1 MITCGKVRLR
11 AFRED
16 DLKNSVAWLNNP
28 AVTRYL
34 LHMRPWSLVEEKAW
48 LDRVMKNEDRSMVTF
63 VVETT
68 DGEYVGST
76 GLAHIDPRNRSAEA
90 GIVIGR
96 PEEWGRGLG
105 TDAMKALLRHGFE
118 ELNLHRVALRV
129 YTFNERAIR
138 SYQKLGFT
146 EEGRLRQAM
155 FRHGAWHDVIIMS
168 ILQPEFFEKHGRTD
182 DGKVGDGAP
191 SSRPSPA

>member
-1 MITCGKVRLR
+1 MIAGSKVRLR

-34 LHMRPWSLVEEKAW
+34 QQMRPWSVVEERAW
-48 LDRVMKNEDRSMVTF
+48 LERIMRNEDPTSMSF

-68 DGEYVGST
+68 DGEYVGSI
-76 GLAHIDPRNRSAEA
+76 GLVRIDSRNHSAEA

-105 TDAMKALLRHGFE
+105 TDAMLVLLRHAFE
-118 ELNLHRVALRV
+118 ELNLHRVGLRV
-129 YTFNERAIR
+129 YTFNQRAIR
-138 SYQKLGFT
+138 SYLKLGFS
-146 EEGRLRQAM
+146 EEGRLREAL
-155 FRHGAWHDVIIMS
+155 FRHGAWHDVILMA
-168 ILQPEFFEKHGRTD
+168 ILQEEYFAKHGRTEE
-182 DGKVGDGAP
+182 GKVLDV
-191 SSRPSPA
+191 SRQPI

>member
-1 MITCGKVRLR
+1 MITGGKVRLR

-28 AVTRYL
+28 AVTRFL
-34 LHMRPWSLVEEKAW
+34 LQMRPWSLVEEKAW
-48 LDRVMKNEDRSMVTF
+48 IDRVMRNEDPTAVNF

-76 GLAHIDPRNRSAEA
+76 GLMHIDRRNRSAEA

-146 EEGRLRQAM
+146 EEGRLRQAV
-155 FRHGAWHDVIIMS
+155 FRHGAWHDVILMS
-168 ILQPEFFEKHGRTD
+168 ILQPEFFERHGRPD
-182 DGKVGDGAP
+182 DVQVVDATP
-191 SSRPSPA
+191 SVRPRPA

>member
-1 MITCGKVRLR
+1 MIQGGKVRLR

-28 AVTRYL
+28 VVTRYL
-34 LHMRPWSLVEEKAW
+34 LQMRPWSLAEEKAW
-48 LDRVMKNEDRSMVTF
+48 LDRVMRNEDPSSATF
-63 VVETT
+63 VIETT

-76 GLAHIDPRNRSAEA
+76 GLTHIDRKNRSAEA

-105 TDAMKALLRHGFE
+105 TDAMKALLRHAFE
-118 ELNLHRVALRV
+118 EMNLPRVGLRV

-138 SYQKLGFT
+138 SYQKLGFV
-146 EEGRLRQAM
+146 EEGRLRHAM
-155 FRHGAWHDVIIMS
+155 YRHGAWHDVILMA
-168 ILQPEFFEKHGRTD
+168 ILEEEFFDRHGRTD
-182 DGKVGDGAP
+182 DGKVADVGPA
-191 SSRPSPA
+191 SRPA

>member
-1 MITCGKVRLR
+1 MLAEGKVRLR

-28 AVTRYL
+28 VVTRYL

-48 LDRVMKNEDRSMVTF
+48 IDKVMRNEDKSSATF

-68 DGEYVGST
+68 DGEYVGVS
-76 GLAHIDPRNRSAEA
+76 GLNHIDGRNRSAEA

-105 TDAMKALLRHGFE
+105 TDAMKALLRHAFE
-118 ELNLHRVALRV
+118 ELGLHRVHLRV
-129 YTFNERAIR
+129 YSFNERAIR
-138 SYQKLGFT
+138 SYVKLGFV

-155 FRHGAWHDVIIMS
+155 FRHGAWHDVVLMA
-168 ILQPEFFEKHGRTD
+168 ILEEEWFAKHGRTD
-182 DGKVGDGAP
+182 EGKVLDAN
-191 SSRPSPA
+191 PARR

>member
-1 MITCGKVRLR
+1 MISEGKVRLR

-16 DLKNSVAWLNNP
+16 DLKNSLAWLNNP

-34 LHMRPWSLVEEKAW
+34 LNMRPWSLVEEKAW
-48 LDRVMKNEDRSMVTF
+48 IERTMRNEDPSAVTL

-76 GLAHIDPRNRSAEA
+76 GLMHIDRRNRSAEA

-105 TDAMKALLRHGFE
+105 TDAMKGLLRHAFE
-118 ELNLHRVALRV
+118 ELNLHRVSLRV
-129 YTFNERAIR
+129 YSFNERAMR
-138 SYQKLGFT
+138 SYAKLGFV

-155 FRHGAWHDVIIMS
+155 YRHGAWHDVVLMS
-168 ILQPEFFEKHGRTD
+168 ILADEWFEKHGRTD
-182 DGKVGDGAP
+182 DGKVVEAG
-191 SSRPSPA
+191 SKRP

>member
-1 MITCGKVRLR
+1 MLAEGKVRLR

-28 AVTRYL
+28 VVTRYL

-48 LDRVMKNEDRSMVTF
+48 IDNVMRNEDKSSATF

-68 DGEYVGST
+68 DGEYVGVS
-76 GLAHIDPRNRSAEA
+76 GLNHIDVRNRSAEA

-105 TDAMKALLRHGFE
+105 TDAMKALLRHAFE
-118 ELNLHRVALRV
+118 ELNLHRVHLRV
-129 YTFNERAIR
+129 YSFNERAIR
-138 SYQKLGFT
+138 SYVKLGFV

-155 FRHGAWHDVIIMS
+155 FRHGAWHDVVLMA
-168 ILQPEFFEKHGRTD
+168 ILEEEWFAKHGRTD
-182 DGKVGDGAP
+182 EGQVLDAN
-191 SSRPSPA
+191 PARR